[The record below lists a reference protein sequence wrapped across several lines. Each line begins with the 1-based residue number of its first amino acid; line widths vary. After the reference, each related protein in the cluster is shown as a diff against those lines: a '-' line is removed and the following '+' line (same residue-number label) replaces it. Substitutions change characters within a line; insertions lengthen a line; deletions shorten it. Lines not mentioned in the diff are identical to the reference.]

1 MKAFLLFLIMVGS
14 HYGFAQR
21 SVERYSNKYQPA
33 KEISTVSIDSVAL
46 CNALNQFITEA
57 ALNFVH
63 IKGNVIDNTKDGT
76 IYSATR
82 GLPGTI
88 TSSVV
93 NEKGWSYEGI
103 VYQGKN
109 KEEISN
115 TYTTYKRVLDKCM
128 SATGYESK
136 SEQNEAKG
144 LEHYPTIKYSKQGSS
159 VPYPALAVGYSDIN
173 AIYTVTISVNK

>member
-1 MKAFLLFLIMVGS
+1 MKATLLCLIVFTS

-21 SVERYSNKYQPA
+21 KVERYSNKYQPP
-33 KEISTVSIDSVAL
+33 KEASAGNNMVSIDSVAF
-46 CNALNQFITEA
+46 CNAFNQFISEA
-57 ALNFVH
+57 AINFAH
-63 IKGNVIDNTKDGT
+63 IKGNVIDNTKEGT

-115 TYTTYKRVLDKCM
+115 TYTAYKSVLDKCM
-128 SATGYESK
+128 AAAGYESK
-136 SEQNEAKG
+136 SEQNEGKG
-144 LEHYPTIKYSKQGSS
+144 LEHYPTI
-159 VPYPALAVGYSDIN
+159 
-173 AIYTVTISVNK
+173 